1 LGALYYIVIFLFVL
15 VCLSLIGIILLQSS
29 KTGGMGAGIA
39 GNSALNSA
47 FGSQGADKL
56 LVKITTILASLFM
69 LLSITLNILSSPNDG
84 ESAVSSKSVIQG
96 SVKNSI
102 SEPAL
107 STPVDTTTR

>member
-1 LGALYYIVIFLFVL
+1 MGALYYIIIFLFVL
-15 VCLSLIGIILLQSS
+15 ICLSLIGIILLQSS

-84 ESAVSSKSVIQG
+84 ESTISNKSVIQG
-96 SVKNSI
+96 NVENTI
-102 SEPAL
+102 SEPTI
-107 STPVDTTTR
+107 STPSDTTTR

>member
-1 LGALYYIVIFLFVL
+1 MGALYYIIIFLFVL
-15 VCLSLIGIILLQSS
+15 ICLSLIGIILLQSS

-84 ESAVSSKSVIQG
+84 ESTISNKSVIQG
-96 SVKNSI
+96 NIENSAT
-102 SEPAL
+102 EPDI
-107 STPVDTTTR
+107 STPIDTTTR

>member
-1 LGALYYIVIFLFVL
+1 LGALYYIIIFLFVL
-15 VCLSLIGIILLQSS
+15 ICLSLIGIILLQSS

-56 LVKITTILASLFM
+56 LVKITTVLASLFM

-84 ESAVSSKSVIQG
+84 ESTISNKSVIQG
-96 SVKNSI
+96 NI
-102 SEPAL
+102 ENNTAEPDI
-107 STPVDTTTR
+107 STPIDTTTR

>member
-1 LGALYYIVIFLFVL
+1 MGALYYIIIFLFVL
-15 VCLSLIGIILLQSS
+15 VCLSLVGIILLQSS

-56 LVKITTILASLFM
+56 LVKITTVLASLFM
-69 LLSITLNILSSPNDG
+69 LLSIILNLLSSPNDG
-84 ESAVSSKSVIQG
+84 ENAVSNKSVIQG
-96 SVKNSI
+96 NIKDNI

>member
-1 LGALYYIVIFLFVL
+1 MGALYYIIIFLFVL
-15 VCLSLIGIILLQSS
+15 ICLSLIGIILLQSS

-56 LVKITTILASLFM
+56 LVKITTVLASLFM

-84 ESAVSSKSVIQG
+84 ESTISNKSVIQG
-96 SVKNSI
+96 NI
-102 SEPAL
+102 ENNTAEPDI
-107 STPVDTTTR
+107 STPIDTTTR